1 MNKEILFQ
9 LRNDGYIPVD
19 RAFFKRDSIT
29 VSQDLLGCILV
40 SEKDNILTG
49 GRIVETEAYPNNDA
63 GSHVFKRDI
72 TERTK
77 YQLLEG
83 GHLYLY
89 LIYGM
94 YIMTSI
100 VVNDRDVADVSF
112 IRSIQP
118 LYGKDIMFKRRNIKN
133 RDETRLSNGPG
144 KLSECLGITMKDQ
157 GKDLVDA
164 YSDIYI
170 LKPIDKKNIHIC
182 TGKRINLGMH
192 GKTKEDALNALNE
205 NWRFYIQ
212 GSKYLSK

>member
-1 MNKEILFQ
+1 MRLDF
-9 LRNDGYIPVD
+9 LRKLRDDGYIPVD

-49 GRIVETEAYPNNDA
+49 GKIVETEAYPSTDA

-100 VVNDRDVADVSF
+100 VVNDKGVADVSF
-112 IRSIQP
+112 IRSIEP
-118 LYGKDIMFKRRNIKN
+118 IYGKEAMFKRRGINN
-133 RDETRLSNGPG
+133 ERNLSNGPG
-144 KLSECLGITMKDQ
+144 RVSECLSITIQDQ
-157 GKDLVDA
+157 GKDLVDTH
-164 YSDIYI
+164 SDIYI
-170 LKPIDKKNIHIC
+170 VKPILPQNIDIC
-182 TGKRINLGMH
+182 AGKRINLGMY
-192 GKTKEDALNALNE
+192 GKTEKDALDAINR
-205 NWRFYIQ
+205 NWRFYIK
-212 GSKYLSK
+212 GSKFLSK

>member
-1 MNKEILFQ
+1 MRLDF
-9 LRNDGYIPVD
+9 LRKLRDDGYIPVD

-49 GRIVETEAYPNNDA
+49 GKIVETEAYPSTDA

-100 VVNDRDVADVSF
+100 VTNDKDIPDVSF
-112 IRSIQP
+112 IRSIEP
-118 LYGKDIMFKRRNIKN
+118 IYGKEEMFKRRGINN
-133 RDETRLSNGPG
+133 ERNLSNGPG
-144 KLSECLGITMKDQ
+144 RVSECLSITIQDQ
-157 GKDLVDA
+157 GKDLVDTH
-164 YSDIYI
+164 SDIYI
-170 LKPIDKKNIHIC
+170 VKPILPQNIDIC
-182 TGKRINLGMH
+182 AGKRINLGMH
-192 GKTKEDALNALNE
+192 GKTEKDALDAINR
-205 NWRFYIQ
+205 NWRFYIK
-212 GSKYLSK
+212 GSKFLSK

>member
-1 MNKEILFQ
+1 MNKEFLSQ
-9 LRNDGYIPVD
+9 LKGDGYIPID

-49 GRIVETEAYPNNDA
+49 GKIVETEAYPNTDA

-100 VVNDRDVADVSF
+100 VVNDKDIPDVSF
-112 IRSIQP
+112 IRSIEP
-118 LYGKDIMFKRRNIKN
+118 VYGKEVMIKRRGIN
-133 RDETRLSNGPG
+133 DERNLSNGPG
-144 KLSECLGITMKDQ
+144 RVSECLGISIGDQ
-157 GKDLVDA
+157 RKDLVDTH
-164 YSDIYI
+164 SDIYI
-170 LKPIDKKNIHIC
+170 VKPILPQNIDIC

-192 GKTKEDALNALNE
+192 GKTEKDALDAINRD
-205 NWRFYIQ
+205 WRFYIK
-212 GSKYLSK
+212 GSKFLSK